1 MNQNL
6 KLELQK
12 DFLFSALPSSF
23 KKKTHYHQTV
33 LYGVLASFRLWGL
46 ELTLLRGGDTWL
58 FEELINIWPFKSSQL
73 TGDTLKIEFQFGHVG
88 FEDKNWSSGGNV
100 FLEQRKG
107 GGGASRGRGR
117 KESHPFSSSPTCT
130 SWLAGY
136 CTVWL

>member
-1 MNQNL
+1 MNYRRISCFQPFPHPL
-6 KLELQK
+6 
-12 DFLFSALPSSF
+12 

-33 LYGVLASFRLWGL
+33 LYGVLASFRLWAL

-88 FEDKNWSSGGNV
+88 FEEWQK
-100 FLEQRKG
+100 LEFSWKCLLG
-107 GGGASRGRGR
+107 AEKWGASRGRGR
-117 KESHPFSSSPTCT
+117 KESHSFSSSPTCT